1 MNSLEQIEK
10 AWAPVQESFQQSAR
24 DEASLE
30 ATALK
35 LTEFA
40 HVAESNSGE
49 ELSRGAS
56 QLAKLVNVSATWLN
70 SYPDDTDIVDEIM
83 EFVERQQCE
92 LQACIGS
99 DESNP
104 KIDEMIELSNEA
116 WSDYFVVAEE
126 VCWESASFDDGFDS
140 SVDFESESNDEM
152 PSGSEIEML
161 LGAVTAL
168 TETTAALESTAA
180 IESTEGETEPLTET
194 EVEAETETVE
204 ADEQVEP
211 ESMDDAP
218 VAEPAEAEPA
228 DEGDDPDKSARE
240 DLRSDPE
247 MLEAYL
253 DDSLRCV
260 AAMESAALSLD
271 EKPDD
276 KDSIRAFCRELHT
289 LKGASATV
297 GLSGLAKQMH
307 DLETSLE
314 EVFAADGDSSPERLF
329 EAIDFVRKEMD
340 SLKPQAK
347 AQPQPNNATGPQPAK
362 ISMAPNARI
371 VSPVAAS
378 ISKSPTRASF
388 APSDNSSIRIRASQ
402 LDRLMDML
410 AELVVLRNRRESNA
424 SEFDLLYGELSR
436 CSTRLSIVEEQS
448 GKASNNSVVGEVS
461 KDIEAVARGFRAL
474 QKPVANDN
482 TAITRFIR
490 DFRHE
495 LMHLR
500 RVPVS
505 GLFGRLQRAARDAAK
520 KESKQ
525 VRLVVQGENTGLEQ
539 EIQERL
545 YESLLHVVRNSVS
558 HGIQSPE
565 ARTAAGKDETGTI
578 TLEATASAQL
588 LVIEVRDD
596 GNGVNYKA
604 VRRRGIEKGLIAPN
618 QQVSNAELAN
628 LIFHPGFS
636 TKDTAS
642 EISGRGVGMDVVSTT
657 LEQLRGRIEVESVT
671 GKGTTIRLLIP
682 RRTGIEHVMVFRSQ
696 DQLYALP
703 MQSIVSAKTSRE
715 GFDSLS
721 RLAFSGKHDSRSS
734 NVLVIKRSGLAGD
747 EQDSSIAISVDE
759 LLGPEE
765 VVVRGLPPMLR
776 NHPLFCG
783 ITLSGSGE
791 KVLLLESESVAD
803 YCLPESELDN
813 SNIREIANES
823 GLKALVVDD
832 SMTARRHIS
841 KILKANGFVVVE
853 AGDGL
858 EAIETLH
865 RTSFD
870 LVVTDLDMP
879 RLGGLELLADIRNGK
894 YCDAPAIVVSSR
906 DDAGFRQQAIE
917 YGACDFINKP
927 VTKQYFQQQLEKL
940 GLTLTTRQE

>member
-10 AWAPVQESFQQSAR
+10 AWAPVQESFQQSTR

-180 IESTEGETEPLTET
+180 IESTEGETEALTET

-240 DLRSDPE
+240 ELRSDPE

-525 VRLVVQGENTGLEQ
+525 VRLVG
-539 EIQERL
+539 
-545 YESLLHVVRNSVS
+545 
-558 HGIQSPE
+558 
-565 ARTAAGKDETGTI
+565 
-578 TLEATASAQL
+578 
-588 LVIEVRDD
+588 
-596 GNGVNYKA
+596 
-604 VRRRGIEKGLIAPN
+604 
-618 QQVSNAELAN
+618 
-628 LIFHPGFS
+628 
-636 TKDTAS
+636 
-642 EISGRGVGMDVVSTT
+642 SGRKHRSRAGNS
-657 LEQLRGRIEVESVT
+657 
-671 GKGTTIRLLIP
+671 GT
-682 RRTGIEHVMVFRSQ
+682 
-696 DQLYALP
+696 AL
-703 MQSIVSAKTSRE
+703 
-715 GFDSLS
+715 
-721 RLAFSGKHDSRSS
+721 
-734 NVLVIKRSGLAGD
+734 
-747 EQDSSIAISVDE
+747 
-759 LLGPEE
+759 
-765 VVVRGLPPMLR
+765 
-776 NHPLFCG
+776 
-783 ITLSGSGE
+783 
-791 KVLLLESESVAD
+791 
-803 YCLPESELDN
+803 
-813 SNIREIANES
+813 
-823 GLKALVVDD
+823 
-832 SMTARRHIS
+832 
-841 KILKANGFVVVE
+841 
-853 AGDGL
+853 
-858 EAIETLH
+858 
-865 RTSFD
+865 
-870 LVVTDLDMP
+870 
-879 RLGGLELLADIRNGK
+879 
-894 YCDAPAIVVSSR
+894 
-906 DDAGFRQQAIE
+906 
-917 YGACDFINKP
+917 
-927 VTKQYFQQQLEKL
+927 
-940 GLTLTTRQE
+940 

>member
-180 IESTEGETEPLTET
+180 IESTEGETEALTET

-240 DLRSDPE
+240 ELRSDPE

-565 ARTAAGKDETGTI
+565 ACTAAGKDETGTI

-696 DQLYALP
+696 YQLYALP

-906 DDAGFRQQAIE
+906 DDAGFRQQAME

>member
-1 MNSLEQIEK
+1 MNALEQIEK
-10 AWAPVQESFQQSAR
+10 AWAPVQESFLQSAR

-30 ATALK
+30 ATAIELA
-35 LTEFA
+35 EFA
-40 HVAESNSGE
+40 SVAQANDGE

-70 SYPDDTDIVDEIM
+70 HYPDDTEVVNEIM
-83 EFVERQQCE
+83 DFVQCQLSE
-92 LQACIGS
+92 LQTCIGS

-126 VCWESASFDDGFDS
+126 VSWESSASFDDGFDS
-140 SVDFESESNDEM
+140 SDEFESESSDEM

-168 TETTAALESTAA
+168 TETTEVVET
-180 IESTEGETEPLTET
+180 IEVTEVAEGEPQSEA
-194 EVEAETETVE
+194 EVETETP
-204 ADEQVEP
+204 DLEQVEP
-211 ESMDDAP
+211 EQIVEP
-218 VAEPAEAEPA
+218 VVETAEPVEQ
-228 DEGDDPDKSARE
+228 GDDPDKSARE
-240 DLRSDPE
+240 ELRSDPE

-271 EKPDD
+271 EKPGD
-276 KDSIRAFCRELHT
+276 KESIRAFCRELHT

-297 GLSGLAKQMH
+297 GLSGLAKRMH

-314 EVFAADGDSSPERLF
+314 EVFAADGNSNPELLF
-329 EAIDFVRKEMD
+329 EAIDFVRTEMD
-340 SLKPQAK
+340 GLKPQAK
-347 AQPQPNNATGPQPAK
+347 AAEPNNATDPQPAK
-362 ISMAPNARI
+362 TSATPDAKKSAP
-371 VSPVAAS
+371 VTAS
-378 ISKSPTRASF
+378 ISQSPSRASF
-388 APSDNSSIRIRASQ
+388 APSDNSSIRIRAGQ

-448 GKASNNSVVGEVS
+448 GHVANTSVVGEVS
-461 KDIEAVARGFRAL
+461 KDIDAVARGFRAL

-596 GNGVNYKA
+596 GNGVDYEA
-604 VRRRGIEKGLIAPN
+604 VRKRGIEKGLIAR
-618 QQVSNAELAN
+618 QHQVSNAELAN

-636 TKDTAS
+636 TKESAS
-642 EISGRGVGMDVVSTT
+642 EISGRGVGMDVVATT

-696 DQLYALP
+696 EQLYALP

-721 RLAFSGKHDSRSS
+721 RLAFSSKHDSRSS

-803 YCLPESELDN
+803 YCMPESELDK
-813 SNIREIANES
+813 SNTTEFASDS

-841 KILKANGFVVVE
+841 KILKANGFAVVE

-865 RTSFD
+865 RASFD

-879 RLGGLELLADIRNGK
+879 RLGGLELLADIRNGG

-906 DDAGFRQQAIE
+906 DDAGYRLQAIE

-927 VTKQYFQQQLEKL
+927 VSKQQFREQLEKL
-940 GLTLTTRQE
+940 GLTLTTCQE

>member
-104 KIDEMIELSNEA
+104 KIEEMIELSNEA

>member
-180 IESTEGETEPLTET
+180 IESTEGETEALTET

-240 DLRSDPE
+240 ELRSDPE

-505 GLFGRLQRAARDAAK
+505 GLFGRLQRAARDA
-520 KESKQ
+520 
-525 VRLVVQGENTGLEQ
+525 
-539 EIQERL
+539 
-545 YESLLHVVRNSVS
+545 VS
-558 HGIQSPE
+558 YTH
-565 ARTAAGKDETGTI
+565 
-578 TLEATASAQL
+578 
-588 LVIEVRDD
+588 
-596 GNGVNYKA
+596 
-604 VRRRGIEKGLIAPN
+604 
-618 QQVSNAELAN
+618 
-628 LIFHPGFS
+628 
-636 TKDTAS
+636 
-642 EISGRGVGMDVVSTT
+642 
-657 LEQLRGRIEVESVT
+657 
-671 GKGTTIRLLIP
+671 
-682 RRTGIEHVMVFRSQ
+682 
-696 DQLYALP
+696 
-703 MQSIVSAKTSRE
+703 
-715 GFDSLS
+715 
-721 RLAFSGKHDSRSS
+721 
-734 NVLVIKRSGLAGD
+734 
-747 EQDSSIAISVDE
+747 
-759 LLGPEE
+759 
-765 VVVRGLPPMLR
+765 
-776 NHPLFCG
+776 
-783 ITLSGSGE
+783 
-791 KVLLLESESVAD
+791 
-803 YCLPESELDN
+803 
-813 SNIREIANES
+813 
-823 GLKALVVDD
+823 
-832 SMTARRHIS
+832 
-841 KILKANGFVVVE
+841 
-853 AGDGL
+853 
-858 EAIETLH
+858 
-865 RTSFD
+865 
-870 LVVTDLDMP
+870 
-879 RLGGLELLADIRNGK
+879 
-894 YCDAPAIVVSSR
+894 
-906 DDAGFRQQAIE
+906 
-917 YGACDFINKP
+917 
-927 VTKQYFQQQLEKL
+927 
-940 GLTLTTRQE
+940 LTLPTKA